1 MIFIFQLG
9 IIADWVLK
17 RFLKLNEYRN
27 IEAATGSVLWK
38 KLFLKSFQ
46 YSQEDTC
53 VGVSLL
59 KRN

>member
-9 IIADWVLK
+9 IIADLVLK
-17 RFLKLNEYRN
+17 RFLKLHEYRN
-27 IEAATGSVLWK
+27 IETATRSVLWK